1 MLHQIGQKET
11 ETALCQ
17 TNSHNQMKVLEEQS
31 KRRQSMNVISDE
43 FQKMK
48 DANVALLREV
58 DELKKKVC
66 ETLVF

>member
-1 MLHQIGQKET
+1 ME
-11 ETALCQ
+11 
-17 TNSHNQMKVLEEQS
+17 VLEEQS

-48 DANVALLREV
+48 GANEALLREI

-66 ETLVF
+66 KTLTF

>member
-11 ETALCQ
+11 ENAVRL
-17 TNSHNQMKVLEEQS
+17 TNSHNQMEVLEEQS

-48 DANVALLREV
+48 GANEALLREI

-66 ETLVF
+66 KTLTF